1 MAVQMNATHGGAAA
15 LGESLKPRLAHV
27 ARAAQDGKR
36 GNTRGDASLLRRD
49 AYVAAMASLE
59 TPRTADPPAP
69 ARGGSWRAE
78 LSQTVRLALP
88 MALTQL
94 GQIVMM
100 TTDLVLIGR
109 LGDEALAAAALA
121 HTVLFA
127 AFALGMGIVA
137 AVAPLAAQAFG
148 ARRPRMVRRALR
160 VGLWAAVILGV
171 PMTLV
176 QFQGED
182 ILVGLGQNPD
192 TAALAGRYLA
202 GMAWAI
208 IPAWVFI
215 AVRNF
220 MGAVNR
226 PEPALWITLAAIPA
240 NAALAFFLIYG
251 AFGVPGLDL
260 FGAGLATAL
269 IDTGMC
275 VAAIGIACRRPPFR
289 KYRVLGRLWRPDWRL
304 LGKLLVVGLPI
315 SGALLLEFGLFA
327 AAALLMGRISTS
339 AVAAHQIALQVA
351 ALLYMVPLGIA
362 LAATVRVGQAAGRRD
377 PIGTRRAG
385 FVAIAVAAGFMAAM
399 TLIVGATRRAIPELF
414 LGAEEARSAATMELA
429 ATLLAL
435 GASFFISDGVQA
447 ATGGALRGL
456 NDTRMPL
463 VMAVLSY
470 WIVGFVGCVWLGFR
484 MELGAVGVWIGL
496 SLGTAV
502 YAVLL
507 VWRFHALTARN
518 YLPAV
523 PALT

>member
-1 MAVQMNATHGGAAA
+1 MNATHGGAAA

-36 GNTRGDASLLRRD
+36 CNTGGDASLLRRD

-59 TPRTADPPAP
+59 TPHTADAPAP
-69 ARGGSWRAE
+69 AQGGFWRAE

-127 AFALGMGIVA
+127 AFTLGMGIVA

-182 ILVGLGQNPD
+182 ILVGLGQNPHS
-192 TAALAGRYLA
+192 AALAGRYLA

-208 IPAWVFI
+208 IPAWAFI

-269 IDTGMC
+269 IDAGMC
-275 VAAIGIACRRPPFR
+275 LAAIGIACRRRPFR

-414 LGAEEARSAATMELA
+414 LGAEQARSAATMELA

-463 VMAVLSY
+463 VTAALSY
-470 WIVGFVGCVWLGFR
+470 WIVGFVGCVWLGFK

-502 YAVLL
+502 YAALL